1 MNNYSEAAWV
11 GNFGSLFPS
20 QTTWLYK
27 PLSQVEPYSNEVDVT
42 TNYYSTIYE
51 QNVATGS
58 GKTMSGEWIEN
69 QAFIYWLQS
78 AIQKNVFSLLIN
90 NNKIPATTR
99 GAEQVIIK
107 LREVLELAIKLEG
120 ISEYQILDYKLSP
133 KQHNISIKFKAM
145 LVNAISYVDGI
156 VGEITT

>member
-1 MNNYSEAAWV
+1 MNNYSEAAWM

-27 PLSQVEPYSNEVDVT
+27 PLVQVEPYGNEVDVT

>member
-1 MNNYSEAAWV
+1 MNNYSEAAWM

-20 QTTWLYK
+20 QTTWLHK
-27 PLSQVEPYSNEVDVT
+27 PLVKVEPNVDEVDVT

-107 LREVLELAIKLEG
+107 LREVLELAIKLDG
-120 ISEYQILDYKLSP
+120 ISEYQILDYKISP

>member
-1 MNNYSEAAWV
+1 MNNYSEAAWM

-27 PLSQVEPYSNEVDVT
+27 PLAQVEPYSNDVDVT

-107 LREVLELAIKLEG
+107 LREVLELAIKLDG

>member
-1 MNNYSEAAWV
+1 MNNYSEAAWM

-42 TNYYSTIYE
+42 TNYYSRIYE

-107 LREVLELAIKLEG
+107 LREVLELAIKLDG

>member
-1 MNNYSEAAWV
+1 MNNYSEAAWM

>member
-1 MNNYSEAAWV
+1 MNNYSEAAWM

-107 LREVLELAIKLEG
+107 LREVLELSIKLEG

>member
-1 MNNYSEAAWV
+1 MNNYSEAAWM

-78 AIQKNVFSLLIN
+78 AIQKNVFSLLIT

-107 LREVLELAIKLEG
+107 LREVLELAIKLDG

>member
-1 MNNYSEAAWV
+1 MNNYSEAAWM

-107 LREVLELAIKLEG
+107 LREVLELAIKLDG

>member
-1 MNNYSEAAWV
+1 MNNYSEAAWM

-27 PLSQVEPYSNEVDVT
+27 PLSQVEPYSNEVDIT

-107 LREVLELAIKLEG
+107 LREVLELAIKLDG

-133 KQHNISIKFKAM
+133 NQHNIKIKFKAM
-145 LVNAISYVDGI
+145 LVNAINYVNGI
-156 VGEITT
+156 EGELTT